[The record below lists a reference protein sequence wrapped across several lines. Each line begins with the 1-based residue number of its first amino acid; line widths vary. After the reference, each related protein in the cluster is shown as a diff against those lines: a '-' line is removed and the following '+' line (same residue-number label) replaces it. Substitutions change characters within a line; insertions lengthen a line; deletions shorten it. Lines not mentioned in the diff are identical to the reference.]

1 MLLDSLSN
9 SVHHDALTLQSA
21 LMLDRVARSCVERRT
36 TSNRARSCQRQSRL
50 GSISAAVAVA
60 VAEKCHTRHKD
71 ICVTTSTVLCSL
83 GRSSKSPIFCE
94 ALFRCGSALEE
105 GAAFGGVRAQHM
117 SSTVSYWSPVL
128 SLSLSLS
135 SSSLWAL
142 CASRGAEHFPGR
154 PCSASD
160 GRH

>member
-105 GAAFGGVRAQHM
+105 GAPLVWFRP
-117 SSTVSYWSPVL
+117 ST
-128 SLSLSLS
+128 
-135 SSSLWAL
+135 
-142 CASRGAEHFPGR
+142 
-154 PCSASD
+154 
-160 GRH
+160 

>member
-50 GSISAAVAVA
+50 GSVSAAVAVA

-71 ICVTTSTVLCSL
+71 ICVTTSTVAWAEAARVPFSVKRSSGVEALWRRALPWWGSVPAAAHEQSRSYLRVCPHSERHVLKKPAPLLYSCSL
-83 GRSSKSPIFCE
+83 
-94 ALFRCGSALEE
+94 
-105 GAAFGGVRAQHM
+105 
-117 SSTVSYWSPVL
+117 Y
-128 SLSLSLS
+128 
-135 SSSLWAL
+135 
-142 CASRGAEHFPGR
+142 AEN
-154 PCSASD
+154 
-160 GRH
+160 